1 MSGTSSGADPKN
13 SDYFA
18 KSTGGR
24 SQPWRNF
31 SKDKS
36 TSRNGDAKRDLLVV
50 QSGTKSGSGS
60 QDYVCKE
67 CGKHSAE
74 CACGVGFIAA

>member
-13 SDYFA
+13 SDHFA
-18 KSTGGR
+18 ESTGGR
-24 SQPWRNF
+24 SQPWKDF
-31 SKDKS
+31 SKSASSSDKD
-36 TSRNGDAKRDLLVV
+36 DAKRDLLVV

-60 QDYVCKE
+60 QDDVCKE